1 MAGDR
6 GKDDACDTMRRNR
19 GISLRVGGAVAWG
32 IVGMVEFRL
41 RRNKSGRPP
50 SRATTNAICT
60 ARVEQNFS
68 AMQKGKREK
77 REKLFVDREGKISN
91 TAQGWEKNV

>member
-1 MAGDR
+1 M
-6 GKDDACDTMRRNR
+6 
-19 GISLRVGGAVAWG
+19 GGAVAWG

-91 TAQGWEKNV
+91 TAQGWEKTFKPGR